1 MDEKIIDLTKTVHEL
16 VKSNENIKDILAE
29 IGFTDILKPGMLATA
44 GRFMTIPKG
53 AAFKKIDMS
62 RVKEAFIARGYK
74 IKSSPTLRAAIKT
87 TKISG
92 LRQRTPTFLSVILP
106 SAAKMANT

>member
-74 IKSSPTLRAAIKT
+74 IKE
-87 TKISG
+87 
-92 LRQRTPTFLSVILP
+92 
-106 SAAKMANT
+106 